1 MNFLLISRLILQ
13 TVFSISLKFKF
24 LSIFIAFWI
33 SLNFLKSIL
42 QIKWLKLIVFYE
54 KQSVVYIVHIRWAFN
69 KVAAESP
76 WTFLPLVLGIL
87 VFHGLVT
94 WYVLSIYCM
103 HYFLLNICLRYYFLV
118 LLSVAIQ
125 SYYICS
131 LCFLIFFVILSF
143 WNLLII
149 PITYLR
155 IIILP

>member
-1 MNFLLISRLILQ
+1 LIPWLILDSIFP
-13 TVFSISLKFKF
+13 VSLEFELFSIFVT
-24 LSIFIAFWI
+24 FWI
-33 SLNFLKSIL
+33 SFNFFKGLLNVE
-42 QIKWLKLIVFYE
+42 WLKLIVFYE
-54 KQSVVYIVHIRWAFN
+54 KQSVVYIIHIRGAFD

-76 WTFLPLVLGIL
+76 RTFLPLVLRIL

-125 SYYICS
+125 SYYIGS
-131 LCFLIFFVILSF
+131 LCFLIFFVTLSF

>member
-1 MNFLLISRLILQ
+1 MNFLLISWLILL

-24 LSIFIAFWI
+24 LPIFVAFWI
-33 SLNFLKSIL
+33 SLNFFKCIL

-54 KQSVVYIVHIRWAFN
+54 KQSVVYIIHIRGAFD

-76 WTFLPLVLGIL
+76 WTFLPLVLRIL

-103 HYFLLNICLRYYFLV
+103 HYFLLNISLRYYFLV

-125 SYYICS
+125 CYYIGS
-131 LCFLIFFVILSF
+131 LCFLIFFVTLSF